1 MNSSNEAEVGQIL
14 HQRGWRQAFTV
25 AEMANAWSR
34 LVGEVERGYEEQV
47 DEYTNDLSCRN
58 WLHLAWPLLDDQ
70 TILNWSARIEE
81 LDSRFLAATVDD
93 DGYRLGQF
101 HGVKNPDMWWWRRYP
116 RVLTGDLERTL
127 RSAGSI
133 GTDPAT
139 GSTPPPE

>member
-14 HQRGWRQAFTV
+14 RQHGWRRAFTV
-25 AEMANAWSR
+25 AEMVNAWSQ

-47 DEYTNDLSCRN
+47 DDYTNDLYCRN
-58 WLHLAWPLLDDQ
+58 WLHLAWPLLDDH
-70 TILNWSARIEE
+70 TVLNWSARIEE

-93 DGYRLGQF
+93 DGYLLGQF
-101 HGVKNPDMWWWRRYP
+101 HGVPHPDMWWWRRYP

-127 RSAGSI
+127 RSAGAI

-139 GSTPPPE
+139 GTTPPPE